1 MLGVVVG
8 AIGVI
13 PNPVPHSGDG
23 QPAFCTRVTNVT
35 DRVLGEALNIVMLP
49 IEKPVVFRKLD

>member
-13 PNPVPHSGDG
+13 PNPVPTAVTVNL
-23 QPAFCTRVTNVT
+23 AFCTRVTNVT